1 MSDLSGELIDGRY
14 QLIRQ
19 IANGGMAVIYEAM
32 DTRLDRKVAVKIMHH
47 HLAQDEAFV
56 ARFIREAKA
65 AAALSH
71 PNIVAVQDQ
80 GWNQNGTPA
89 VFLVM
94 ELIEGYTL
102 RDYLLERGKFDIKDA
117 MAYLTP
123 ILSAI
128 AAAHAIGIVHRDIKP
143 ENILISHEGHVKVAD
158 FGLARGALLGTSMT
172 AESSIILGSV
182 SYLSPEQVK
191 RGIADS
197 RSDVYAIGIVAYE
210 MLTGE
215 KPFPGDSP
223 IQIAY
228 MHVNE
233 RIPAVS
239 TKRKEIP
246 PALDALILSATSPN
260 PDDRPRDAGEF
271 LKRLEIVQSEIDPKR
286 NQMSLELDLPVLPI
300 REKPRAKTRAKQT
313 LIAEEI
319 REEETEQTKGTKHKS
334 SKRVRRNRIIALL
347 LAVSLGIAGWYS
359 IVGPGSRV
367 AVPSIVG
374 GTTDDATAAFGAL
387 GLSFEIT
394 EKRFDE
400 NIAKGKI
407 IETAPTAGGRI
418 DAGGVVKV
426 IISKGAERY
435 EIPQVAGLTPQ
446 AAATVITKYPLT
458 LGVSTE
464 VFSDLIP
471 RGFVISTSPEVGQKV
486 KRETRVLLIVSKGA
500 ELVAL
505 DSYLAKNGEQALNE
519 LTEVG
524 FDVSVTYA
532 FDEKVAPG
540 NVISQSPSG
549 VTQAAKG
556 AKITLVIS
564 KGSEYVYIP
573 NILSFDQRKALEIL
587 QGLELKVTV
596 KKTGTRANKK
606 VISVAPKVG
615 TKVKRGSTVVITVG

>member
-32 DTRLDRKVAVKIMHH
+32 DTRLDRRVAVKIMHP

-80 GWNQNGTPA
+80 GWNQNGVPA

-143 ENILISHEGHVKVAD
+143 ENILISHEGRVKVAD
-158 FGLARGALLGTSMT
+158 FGLAQGALLGTTMT

-182 SYLSPEQVK
+182 SYLSPEQVQ

-233 RIPAVS
+233 RVPAVS
-239 TKRKEIP
+239 AKRKEIP
-246 PALDALILSATSPN
+246 QVLDALILSATSPN

-271 LKRLEIVQSEIDPKR
+271 LRRLEIAQSEIDPKR

-300 REKPRAKTRAKQT
+300 REKTRAKQIP
-313 LIAEEI
+313 IAVEI
-319 REEETEQTKGTKHKS
+319 KEEENEQKKSTKHKS

-347 LAVSLGIAGWYS
+347 LAVSLGAAGWYS

-367 AVPSIVG
+367 AVPSIIG
-374 GTTDDATAAFGAL
+374 GTAADATTAFSTL

-394 EKRFDE
+394 EQRFDE

-407 IETAPTAGGRI
+407 IETSPAAGGRI

-435 EIPQVAGLTPQ
+435 KIPQVAGLTPK

-464 VFSDLIP
+464 VFSDLVP
-471 RGFVISTSPEVGQKV
+471 RGFVISTSPQVGQSV
-486 KRETRVLLIVSKGA
+486 KRETRVRLIVSKGL

-505 DSYLAKNGEQALNE
+505 NSYLSKNGEQALNE
-519 LTEVG
+519 LSEAG
-524 FDVSVTYA
+524 FDVSATYA
-532 FDEKVAPG
+532 FDEKVALG
-540 NVISQSPSG
+540 SVISQSPSG
-549 VTQAAKG
+549 VTRAAKG

-573 NILSFDQRKALEIL
+573 NILSFDQIKALEIL
-587 QGLELKVTV
+587 QGLELNVTV
-596 KKTGTRANKK
+596 KKTGSKATKK
-606 VISVAPKVG
+606 VTSVAPKVG
-615 TKVKRGSTVVITVG
+615 TKVKLGSTVVITVG

>member
-19 IANGGMAVIYEAM
+19 IATGGMAVIYEAM

-158 FGLARGALLGTSMT
+158 FGLARGALLGTTMT

-246 PALDALILSATSPN
+246 PALDALILSATSPD

-271 LKRLEIVQSEIDPKR
+271 LKQLEIVQSEIDPKR

-313 LIAEEI
+313 PIAEEI
-319 REEETEQTKGTKHKS
+319 REEETEQTHVPRCRS

-374 GTTDDATAAFGAL
+374 GTTDDATAAFSTL

-446 AAATVITKYPLT
+446 AAATAITKYPLT
-458 LGVSTE
+458 LGVSIE
-464 VFSDLIP
+464 VFSDLVP

-505 DSYLAKNGEQALNE
+505 DSYLGKSGEQALNE
-519 LTEVG
+519 LTEAG
-524 FDVSVTYA
+524 FDVSPTYA
-532 FDEKVAPG
+532 FDEKVTPG

-549 VTQAAKG
+549 VTEAAKG

-587 QGLELKVTV
+587 HGLELKVTV
-596 KKTGTRANKK
+596 KKTGTRATKK
-606 VISVAPKVG
+606 VTSVAPKVG
-615 TKVKRGSTVVITVG
+615 TKVKRGSSVLITVG

>member
-32 DTRLDRKVAVKIMHH
+32 DTRLDRRVAVKIMHP

-80 GWNQNGTPA
+80 GWNQNGVPA

-143 ENILISHEGHVKVAD
+143 ENILISHEGRVKVAD
-158 FGLARGALLGTSMT
+158 FGLAQGALLGTTMT

-182 SYLSPEQVK
+182 SYLSPEQVQ

-233 RIPAVS
+233 RVPAVS

-246 PALDALILSATSPN
+246 QVLDALILSATSPN

-271 LKRLEIVQSEIDPKR
+271 LKRLEIAQSEIDPKR

-300 REKPRAKTRAKQT
+300 REKTRAKQIP
-313 LIAEEI
+313 IAVEI
-319 REEETEQTKGTKHKS
+319 KEEENEQKKSTKHKS

-347 LAVSLGIAGWYS
+347 LAVSLGAAGWYS

-367 AVPSIVG
+367 AVPSIIG
-374 GTTDDATAAFGAL
+374 GTAADATAAFSTL

-394 EKRFDE
+394 EQRFDE

-407 IETAPTAGGRI
+407 IETSPAAGGRI

-435 EIPQVAGLTPQ
+435 KIPQVAGLTPK

-464 VFSDLIP
+464 VFSDLVP
-471 RGFVISTSPEVGQKV
+471 RGFVISTSPQVGQSV
-486 KRETRVLLIVSKGA
+486 KRETRVRLIVSKGL

-505 DSYLAKNGEQALNE
+505 NSYLGKGGEQALNE
-519 LTEVG
+519 LSEAG
-524 FDVSVTYA
+524 FDVSATYA
-532 FDEKVAPG
+532 FDEKVALG
-540 NVISQSPSG
+540 SVISQSPAG
-549 VTQAAKG
+549 VTKAAKG

-573 NILSFDQRKALEIL
+573 NILSFDQIRALEIL
-587 QGLELKVTV
+587 QGLELNVTV
-596 KKTGTRANKK
+596 KKTGSKATKK
-606 VISVAPKVG
+606 VTSVLPKVG
-615 TKVKRGSTVVITVG
+615 TKVKLGSTVVITVG

>member
-65 AAALSH
+65 AAELSH

-80 GWNQNGTPA
+80 GWNQNGVPA

-143 ENILISHEGHVKVAD
+143 ENILISHEGRVKVAD
-158 FGLARGALLGTSMT
+158 FGLAQGALLGTTMT

-182 SYLSPEQVK
+182 SYLSPEQVQ

-233 RIPAVS
+233 RVPAVS
-239 TKRKEIP
+239 TKRKGIP
-246 PALDALILSATSPN
+246 PALDALILSATSPD

-271 LKRLEIVQSEIDPKR
+271 LKRLEIAQSEIDPKR
-286 NQMSLELDLPVLPI
+286 NQMSLELDLPILPI
-300 REKPRAKTRAKQT
+300 REKPRAKQT
-313 LIAEEI
+313 PIAVEI
-319 REEETEQTKGTKHKS
+319 REEENEQKKSTKHKS

-347 LAVSLGIAGWYS
+347 LAVSLGAAGWYS

-367 AVPSIVG
+367 AVPSIIG
-374 GTTDDATAAFGAL
+374 GTAADATAAFSTL

-394 EKRFDE
+394 EQRFDE

-407 IETAPTAGGRI
+407 IETSPAAGGRI

-435 EIPQVAGLTPQ
+435 KIPQVAGLTPK

-471 RGFVISTSPEVGQKV
+471 RGFVISTSPQVGQSV
-486 KRETRVLLIVSKGA
+486 KRETRVRLIVSKGL

-505 DSYLAKNGEQALNE
+505 NSYLSKNGEQALNE
-519 LTEVG
+519 LSEAG
-524 FDVSVTYA
+524 FYVSATYA
-532 FDEKVAPG
+532 FDEKVALG

-549 VTQAAKG
+549 VTRAAKG

-573 NILSFDQRKALEIL
+573 NILSFDQIKALEIL
-587 QGLELKVTV
+587 QGLELNVTV
-596 KKTGTRANKK
+596 KKTGTKATKK
-606 VISVAPKVG
+606 VTSVLPKVG
-615 TKVKRGSTVVITVG
+615 TKVKLGSTVVITVG

>member
-32 DTRLDRKVAVKIMHH
+32 DTRLDRRVAVKIMHP

-56 ARFIREAKA
+56 ERFIREAKA

-80 GWNQNGTPA
+80 GWNQNGVPA

-143 ENILISHEGHVKVAD
+143 ENILISHEGRVKVAD
-158 FGLARGALLGTSMT
+158 FGLARGALLGTTMT

-182 SYLSPEQVK
+182 SYLSPEQVQ

-233 RIPAVS
+233 RVPAVS
-239 TKRKEIP
+239 RKRKEIP

-271 LKRLEIVQSEIDPKR
+271 LKRLEIAQSEIDPTR

-300 REKPRAKTRAKQT
+300 RNKPREKTRAKQT
-313 LIAEEI
+313 PIAVEI
-319 REEETEQTKGTKHKS
+319 SEEENEQKKSTKHKS

-347 LAVSLGIAGWYS
+347 LAVSLGAAGWYS
-359 IVGPGSRV
+359 IVGPGSRIV
-367 AVPSIVG
+367 IPSIVG
-374 GTTDDATAAFGAL
+374 GTTADATAAFSTL
-387 GLSFEIT
+387 GLSFQIT
-394 EKRFDE
+394 EERFDE
-400 NIAKGKI
+400 NIAEGKI
-407 IETAPTAGGRI
+407 IETSPTAGGRI

-435 EIPQVAGLTPQ
+435 KIPQVAGLTPK
-446 AAATVITKYPLT
+446 AAATAITKYPLT
-458 LGVSTE
+458 LGASTE

-471 RGFVISTSPEVGQKV
+471 RGFVISTSPQVGQSV
-486 KRETRVLLIVSKGA
+486 KRDAQVRLIVSKGL

-505 DSYLAKNGEQALNE
+505 NSYLSKNGEQALNE
-519 LTEVG
+519 LSEAG
-524 FDVSVTYA
+524 FDVSARYT
-532 FDEKVAPG
+532 FDEKVASG
-540 NVISQSPSG
+540 SVISQSPAG
-549 VTQAAKG
+549 VTKAAKG

-573 NILSFDQRKALEIL
+573 NIISFDQITALEIL
-587 QGLELKVTV
+587 QDLELNVTV
-596 KKTGTRANKK
+596 KKTGTKATKK
-606 VISVAPKVG
+606 VTSVAPKVG
-615 TKVKRGSTVVITVG
+615 TKVKLGSTVVITVG